1 MEWLRHYRIFNGNG
15 NCFVTVLHLICEML
29 LKVNYTAVKKGK
41 RVNGFYKS
49 KDDHLMRVSEIPH
62 NIFSNDFLYSS
73 LIQFL

>member
-1 MEWLRHYRIFNGNG
+1 
-15 NCFVTVLHLICEML
+15 ML
-29 LKVNYTAVKKGK
+29 LKINYTAAEKGK